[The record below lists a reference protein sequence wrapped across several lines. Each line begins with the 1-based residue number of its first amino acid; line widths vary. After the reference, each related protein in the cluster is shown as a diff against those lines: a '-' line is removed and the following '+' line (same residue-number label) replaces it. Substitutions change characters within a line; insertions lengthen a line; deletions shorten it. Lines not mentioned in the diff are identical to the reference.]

1 MAAQDRL
8 VVETLELKNEVES
21 YILALRGKLS
31 SEYEPY
37 VREEARA
44 KLSQQLEAAEDWLY
58 DEGEDVTKSVYSSK
72 LQELKA
78 LGAPIEARAREDQQ
92 RPMLVTR
99 LMQTAKGYQDVV

>member
-72 LQELKA
+72 LQVSVDINTLDVRAACEL
-78 LGAPIEARAREDQQ
+78 GRSQGFE
-92 RPMLVTR
+92 LV
-99 LMQTAKGYQDVV
+99 

>member
-31 SEYEPY
+31 SESEPY

-72 LQELKA
+72 LQVSVDINTLDVRAACELGRSQGFECKV
-78 LGAPIEARAREDQQ
+78 G
-92 RPMLVTR
+92 RPLFHH
-99 LMQTAKGYQDVV
+99 